1 METIRRIYFLV
12 PDIETTQKIVDELR
26 AEGLEQKY
34 IHVLA
39 SHDTPMGNLPRASL
53 FEKTDFFPALKRGE
67 ALGATTGVLAGL
79 LALRFAGFAIAGG
92 PVLGVLVYGATIG
105 VMISGLAGLQV
116 GHSKVKDYTEA
127 VERGECLMM
136 IDVAKERI
144 DAVCQAISKHYPNAE
159 FEGTESLS
167 PPDYL

>member
-1 METIRRIYFLV
+1 MRRIYFLA
-12 PDIETTQKIVDELR
+12 PDVETTQKIVHELR
-26 AEGLEQKY
+26 AEGLEQRY
-34 IHVLA
+34 IHIVA
-39 SHDTPMGNLPRASL
+39 KHDIPLGDLPKASL

-92 PVLGVLVYGATIG
+92 PVLGVLAYGATIG

-116 GHSKVKDYTEA
+116 GHAKVKSYTDA
-127 VERGECLMM
+127 VERGECLIM
-136 IDVAKERI
+136 IDIPKERI
-144 DAVCQAISKHYPNAE
+144 DDICQSISKHYPNAE
-159 FEGTESLS
+159 FEGAESLL